1 MPVPG
6 LMDLLKVVVFLR
18 KKSILVVFLI
28 MILFL
33 AGCNVSRETSVND
46 RQIRPKSVVNEPV
59 ANEQKPAGNKV
70 VEPIQPT
77 GKEPGKSS
85 AGEPKSETTGADKS
99 DPGEKVH
106 LVVTRDYGKAT
117 IFNQWLPVLEKQDA
131 LSLTAK
137 YLDVKTSYGGS
148 FINAING
155 LESGYTGKMA
165 LKRQKYDWFFYFNG
179 VLAGTGAG
187 DVKIKSGDV
196 VWWDYHDWGS
206 STFTPAIIGAFPHPF
221 SNGVVLAYSASAKDA
236 ASLLATG
243 FGNRGIKRVQLQE
256 VNDEIINKRAHP
268 VIVLGLREEIM
279 ALSAI
284 QALNSNPQ
292 RTGLFCGFTDSG
304 FKLLDVAMQEGR
316 TVKGGDSACIEAT
329 ASGMGDANPLW
340 LVIAE
345 NEKGLQRAVNYLSEG
360 SINPDC
366 AWGVLLETQGLTPL
380 PLP

>member
-1 MPVPG
+1 
-6 LMDLLKVVVFLR
+6 LR
-18 KKSILVVFLI
+18 KRTILAVFLI

-33 AGCNVSRETSVND
+33 AGCDVSRETSVND
-46 RQIRPKSVVNEPV
+46 RPIQTKSMVNEPT
-59 ANEQKPAGNKV
+59 ANKQKPASDKV
-70 VEPIQPT
+70 VEPIQPF
-77 GKEPGKSS
+77 GKDLGESPIDEPTSEATVASKSNPGGK
-85 AGEPKSETTGADKS
+85 AKAR
-99 DPGEKVH
+99 
-106 LVVTRDYGKAT
+106 LLATRDYGETT
-117 IFNQWLPVLEKQDA
+117 IFNQWVPVQEKQDA

-179 VLAGTGAG
+179 VLAGSGAG
-187 DVKIKSGDV
+187 DVKVKPGDV
-196 VWWDYHDWGS
+196 VCWDYHDWGS
-206 STFTPAIIGAFPHPF
+206 AAFTPAIIGAFPHPF
-221 SNGVVLAYSASAKDA
+221 TNGVTLAYSPSAQDAAGRLA
-236 ASLLATG
+236 ASLG
-243 FGNRGIKRVQLQE
+243 QQGIKQVQLQE
-256 VNDEIINKRAHP
+256 ANNEVINKRQRP
-268 VIVLGLREEIM
+268 VILLGLREEIM
-279 ALSAI
+279 ALPAM

-292 RTGLFCGFTDSG
+292 RTGLFCGFSDSG
-304 FKLLDVAMQEGR
+304 FRLLDVAMQEGR